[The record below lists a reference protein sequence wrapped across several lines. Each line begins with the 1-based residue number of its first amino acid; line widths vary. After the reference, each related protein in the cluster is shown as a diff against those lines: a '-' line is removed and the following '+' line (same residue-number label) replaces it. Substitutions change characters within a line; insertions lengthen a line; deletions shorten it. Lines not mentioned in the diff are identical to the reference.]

1 MESVKKLS
9 SVDLLE
15 YAMDKPIG
23 AVRAALRICLENTEV
38 EPDAVIDALQED
50 MEHNQSVLEQVLLAL
65 RTDSR
70 GLLKDMPIAVK
81 RNQFMD
87 DMGV

>member
-1 MESVKKLS
+1 
-9 SVDLLE
+9 
-15 YAMDKPIG
+15 MDKPIG

-38 EPDAVIDALQED
+38 EPDAVIGALQED

-65 RTDSR
+65 RTDPR
-70 GLLKDMPIAVK
+70 GLLEHMPNAVK
-81 RNQFMD
+81 RKKIMD